1 MHWFATGF
9 ALAVVAGADVE
20 HRQTKDGGWYTED
33 EFAEE
38 YDDEG
43 DAWVAAP
50 RGSIPPSF
58 YGAEPTDAAQ
68 LRDGAPP
75 AAAAFPARS
84 PSASNSPAA
93 GESVR
98 NFVMCNHGE
107 GRATP
112 WVAQKL
118 EGEGE
123 FGEQTLYA
131 FAAVVDPAATTLS
144 VVAFVKDARPRFMWD
159 HMQTSY
165 DTDAI
170 LQGVRCEW
178 TDAADGA
185 VTTVASE
192 VHVEMSVDGSDG
204 LLQHWK
210 GSSHPSAGSRTWSA
224 DEVPRFSNVAI
235 VTCPVPAGA
244 VPAAGADGAKL
255 AVRLVRRGMM
265 MSGRAGVPVALPV
278 ELCSRTRAV
287 AELAVCTQPFR
298 KACTGKCP
306 GTKAERTAGWN
317 AYLAKMRQWIAYGQ
331 LVGVTKFYIYDRD
344 GDIDAAPG
352 FAELIASGVVEHVHW
367 PGFSDAWIKLPATF
381 IPKGKWA
388 LWDKQLA
395 DTARV
400 DPGLSPDRSSEEFS
414 DRVNGLVFNKDP
426 IVFDQVIAINHCFYT
441 NRFSAEWLMSSDPDE
456 YWHVLKDE
464 AKGSLPRLLKTMAPD
479 VAEVLARSVQYGV
492 CPATTAK
499 HAQCTG
505 DVHLE
510 IEKMQCHHPTPE
522 MDEHMKYI
530 ARPVLAKV
538 AFIHQVN
545 LMASGSRRHK
555 LAPMTEARFNHYTC
569 GVGHAAEGLFYPGCD
584 LKQHDETLLKWAAPE
599 VRAALGYPACAA
611 RGATDGA
618 PGAPAATGGA
628 AATAATDAKSEW

>member
-1 MHWFATGF
+1 MMNRVLLVFAIAT
-9 ALAVVAGADVE
+9 ADVE

-43 DAWVAAP
+43 DAWGAAP
-50 RGSIPPSF
+50 RGSIPPKF
-58 YGAEPTDAAQ
+58 YGAEPN
-68 LRDGAPP
+68 G
-75 AAAAFPARS
+75 AAAVAAEGAAARAAVALPARS
-84 PSASNSPAA
+84 PRATNSAAA

-98 NFVMCNHGE
+98 DFVMCNHGQ

-112 WVAQKL
+112 WASQKL
-118 EGEGE
+118 AGEGE
-123 FGEQTLYA
+123 FGKQTLYA

-165 DTDAI
+165 DTDDI

-178 TDAADGA
+178 TGAAAGA

-204 LLQHWK
+204 LLEHWK
-210 GSSHPSAGSRTWSA
+210 GGSHPGGVGSRTWSA

-235 VTCPVPAGA
+235 VTCPVPTGT
-244 VPAAGADGAKL
+244 VPPAGADGAKFT
-255 AVRLVRRGMM
+255 VRLVRRAMM
-265 MSGRAGVPVALPV
+265 MSGRAGVPVALPL

-306 GTKAERTAGWN
+306 GTEAERAAGWN

-367 PGFSDAWIKLPATF
+367 PGFSDDWIKLPPTF
-381 IPKGKWA
+381 IPRGNWA
-388 LWDKQLA
+388 LWDKTLA

-400 DPGLSPDRSSEEFS
+400 DPGLTPDRSSAAFS
-414 DRVNGLVFNKDP
+414 DKVHGLVFNKDP

-441 NRFSAEWLMSSDPDE
+441 NRFTATWLMSSDPDE
-456 YWHVLKDE
+456 YWHVLQDE
-464 AKGSLPRLLKTMAPD
+464 AEGSLPRLLRTMGSD
-479 VAEVLARSVQYGV
+479 VAEVLSRSLQYGV
-492 CPATTAK
+492 CPATTVT
-499 HAQCTG
+499 HTQCDG
-505 DVHLE
+505 DEHLE

-530 ARPVLAKV
+530 ARPALTKV
-538 AFIHQVN
+538 AFIHQVSV
-545 LMASGSRRHK
+545 MATGTRRHK
-555 LAPMTEARFNHYTC
+555 LSPMTEARFNHYTC
-569 GVGHAAEGLFYPGCD
+569 GVGHAAAGLHYPGCD
-584 LKQHDETLLKWAAPE
+584 LKKHDETLIAWAAPE

-611 RGATDGA
+611 AAAELTPED
-618 PGAPAATGGA
+618 ATGVSA
-628 AATAATDAKSEW
+628 AAEATEEW